1 MLRPFVPA
9 KDYER
14 SRQFYEAI
22 GFETKFAD
30 ARIAIMANAADSF
43 ILQNFYVKELADNFM
58 LQLTVPDANAWWAE
72 YDVSGVASEF
82 GTKPPTLPALQP
94 WGPVVGFVHDP
105 SGVLWH
111 VTEAK
116 A

>member
-14 SRQFYEAI
+14 SMQYYEAI

-30 ARIAIMANAADSF
+30 GRIAILANGADSF
-43 ILQNFYVKELADNFM
+43 ILQNFYVEELADNFM
-58 LQLTVPDANAWWAE
+58 LQLTVPDAIAWWAE
-72 YDVSGVASEF
+72 NDVSGVAKAF
-82 GTKPPTLPALQP
+82 GTKPPTPPSLQP